1 MNHIFIL
8 SLLKSYI
15 IHNYTL
21 FRKVFSIPYATIIL
35 FFIFA
40 TLSRYFPEK
49 SVIVYYVRFLKFPTP
64 PPHYR
69 GKMEK

>member
-1 MNHIFIL
+1 METLYFLRIFSFTTNHTRMNRILIL

-40 TLSRYFPEK
+40 TLSRYFAET
-49 SVIVYYVRFLKFPTP
+49 SVIV
-64 PPHYR
+64 
-69 GKMEK
+69 